1 MALDMWFQDD
11 IRNVLLGLNMA
22 SRALVTSVE
31 YQEGLAFQRGFQ
43 AALLAT
49 AISFGI
55 VPREIAMTDSSAQ
68 MSAAGVGGTLAPPSR
83 E

>member
-22 SRALVTSVE
+22 NRALVTSVD

-49 AISFGI
+49 AMSFGI
-55 VPREIAMTDSSAQ
+55 VPRDIAMTESSTQ
-68 MSAAGVGGTLAPPSR
+68 TFVAGVGGTLAPPSR